1 MKSPKIKLEDGFTML
16 EVLIVMSV
24 LTVLLSFSVIKLQP
38 IWETMQKKMFITKL
52 QADLYY
58 AHSYAMNR
66 KESVTVSFPRGNN
79 EYQAISSKELL
90 FKRQIPSPI
99 ILAATNLNS
108 IVITA
113 EGNVSNFG
121 SMTFQM
127 NDRKITMTFYI
138 GRGRFLSKE

>member
-1 MKSPKIKLEDGFTML
+1 ML
-16 EVLIVMSV
+16 EVLIVISV

-66 KESVTVSFPRGNN
+66 KESVTVSFPIGNN
-79 EYQAISSKELL
+79 EYQAISGKSKELL

-99 ILAATNLNS
+99 FLAATNLNS

-121 SMTFQM
+121 TMTFQM
-127 NDRKITMTFYI
+127 NDRKFTMTFYI
-138 GRGRFLSKE
+138 GRGRFLVKE